1 VSRILRLVFAVAAI
15 TPLPAA
21 VIRGT
26 VVEKRTGYGLSRATI
41 TLEPIN
47 APGQAPSTAHAGET
61 GVFEFDN
68 VAAGSYLIRATAR
81 GFLPMEYGQ
90 QRWNSAGRAVVLDR
104 DTALALYLP
113 LARFSGIVGV
123 VRDSNEVGIPDQEV
137 AAYTNTQPPQYVARF
152 KSDDRGVF
160 RIGGL
165 DPGSYLVRTTGGL
178 DEDRGYLPTFARQTL
193 RVEEARP
200 VEAYLDEDTS
210 DGDVRPI
217 PGRLFDLSGSVSV
230 PSQPPYQVTVTLA
243 SDMGRVI
250 SQGPVFHFPALAPGR
265 YEIYAEAKAIS
276 TRGVNAFAAKT
287 MGGYAEIT
295 MERDLTNYALP
306 MTEVRDSQFVLEG
319 AGSGV
324 STKGSLRRLDLA
336 GVGPAVPVMLKGV
349 AGVPIF
355 PGRWEFLASPPD
367 GYYVSRFLGARNNN
381 ANARPEGWNELL
393 VNFGYSRF
401 TIGLSSGAASLHGMV
416 KSGNAPAVSAP
427 VFLEEWD
434 PVTRQ
439 RVVELRTARTDAHGN
454 YSFMGLA
461 PGDYRVLATY
471 DYASPDSR
479 AFDVSAPQS
488 VRLEVNTGPQVDLE
502 LSGGP

>member
-1 VSRILRLVFAVAAI
+1 LAIAAI
-15 TPLPAA
+15 APLHAA

-26 VVEKRTGYGLSRATI
+26 VVEKRSGYGLSRATVTI
-41 TLEPIN
+41 EPIN
-47 APGQAPSTAHAGET
+47 APGQAPRAAHAGET
-61 GVFEFDN
+61 GVFEFDGLS
-68 VAAGSYLIRATAR
+68 AGSYLIRATAR

-90 QRWNSAGRAVVLDR
+90 QRWNSAGRVVMIEN
-104 DTALALYLP
+104 DTTLALYLP

-137 AAYTNTQPPQYVARF
+137 AAYTNTQPPQYVTRV

-165 DPGSYLVRTTGGL
+165 DPGSYLVRTAGGV

-210 DGDVRPI
+210 DGDVRPVI
-217 PGRLFDLSGSVSV
+217 GRLFDLSGSVSL

-243 SDMGRVI
+243 SDMGRVV

-265 YEIYAEAKAIS
+265 YEIYAEAKALS
-276 TRGVNAFAAKT
+276 TRGANAFAAKA

-295 MERDLTNYALP
+295 MERDLMNYALP
-306 MTEVRDSQFVLEG
+306 MNDVRDSQFVLEG
-319 AGSGV
+319 AGSEV
-324 STKGSLRRLDLA
+324 SAKGLLRRRDLA
-336 GVGPAVPVMLKGV
+336 GVGPTVSVTLKGV

-355 PGRWEFLASPPD
+355 PGRWEFQAAAPD
-367 GYYVSRFLGARNNN
+367 GYYVSRFQGGARNNN

-401 TIGLSSGAASLHGMV
+401 TIGLSSGAASLRGMV
-416 KSGNAPAVSAP
+416 KSGNAPAAFAP

-434 PVTRQ
+434 PITRQ
-439 RVVELRTARTDAHGN
+439 RIVELRSARTDARGN
-454 YSFMGLA
+454 YSFTGLA

-488 VRLEVNTGPQVDLE
+488 VRVEVNTSPQVDLE
-502 LSGGP
+502 LLGGP